1 MPFAPVVLSR
11 YFHDYFDISPTQ
23 SLQPFLYMTMTCKV
37 KQSMQPYIP
46 AVVHKDGTARP
57 QIVDQQSNPL
67 LYGVLNEFYK
77 ITSIPLIVNTS
88 LNVHE
93 EPINYKLSESV
104 NLVKDKTIEVLYA
117 KNKRITL
124 NAV

>member
-1 MPFAPVVLSR
+1 M
-11 YFHDYFDISPTQ
+11 
-23 SLQPFLYMTMTCKV
+23 QPF
-37 KQSMQPYIP
+37 IP

-67 LYGVLNEFYK
+67 LYGILNEFYK
-77 ITSIPLIVNTS
+77 LTSVPLVVNTS

-104 NLVKDKTIEVLYA
+104 KLVKDKTIEVLYT
-117 KNKRITL
+117 KKMRITL
-124 NAV
+124 NTA